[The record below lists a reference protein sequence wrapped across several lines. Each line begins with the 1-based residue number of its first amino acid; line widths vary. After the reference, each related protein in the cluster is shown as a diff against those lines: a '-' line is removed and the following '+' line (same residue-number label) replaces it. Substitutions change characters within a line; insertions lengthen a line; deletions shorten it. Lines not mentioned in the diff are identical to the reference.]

1 MNIHHLPARL
11 TALLLAAA
19 FGCTALTAC
28 GGKDDSSSNT
38 AETTTQ
44 ADSPATQDSAT
55 ETEAETEPETEAATV
70 HISPLETV
78 TSSLGAQ
85 IDVDAVLNRDSSND
99 EDKNYKASLSDLIA
113 EGDVVDSFT
122 FVFYAADGTSDIGT
136 YKGGCGISVTE
147 DCAAA
152 TDTGWYQSDDFSVQ
166 ANGSYVEVKWDVPS
180 EIRSYIAADG
190 SVQIGYWWGD
200 TAEVNLKNII
210 CTYTRT
216 AELPV
221 DSTQTVSVGETLRFG
236 SDDTN
241 SVTVPLGDIL
251 GEDGVP
257 QAITFDISAGS
268 AFGKFTGA
276 FGITTNDWYQTDT
289 IAVPT
294 NSGSLSLTWIIPDT
308 IKYRVPQNADVMLGY
323 WWGEAEEA
331 TLQSV
336 TVKYSYGPGIETI
349 PEISPDE
356 NPDQTADPNGAPVI
370 QTKSGKQ
377 AQDIAADIKVGWNL
391 GNTLDSYDEKNKAKD
406 LETYWGNVKTTKS
419 MIDTVKE
426 KGFNAVRIPVSWA
439 NHLDENNSI
448 DSSWMNR
455 VQEVVDYAI
464 DNDMYV
470 ILNMHHD
477 DYMWLHPLYAE
488 ETEVTE
494 KYVAVWEQIA
504 ARFSDYDSKLLF
516 EGMNEPRIIGTS
528 YEWAGGNAEE
538 RDVINHLLQKFVDT
552 VRASGGKNAER
563 TLIVT
568 THAASIT
575 DAALNGLVVPDD
587 DNLIVSIHN
596 YAPWKMTTAEYPE
609 VTEFSESDKAD
620 LDSAFDK
627 LAAKFDG
634 IPVIIGEFGAEDKDN
649 TSERAELYACYV
661 SAAAKHGIPCFVWDN
676 GVEDGYGLLNR
687 EENSWYYEEIVDT
700 MMDALK

>member
-11 TALLLAAA
+11 TALLLAAT

-28 GGKDDSSSNT
+28 GGKDNTSFTT
-38 AETTTQ
+38 AETT
-44 ADSPATQDSAT
+44 AKSENEQDSAQDT
-55 ETEAETEPETEAATV
+55 EPETEAETEPETEAPTA
-70 HISPLETV
+70 HISPVETV

-85 IDVDAVLNRDSSND
+85 IDVDAVLNRDSDND
-99 EDKNYKASLSDLIA
+99 EDKNYKASLSELIE

-122 FVFYAADGTSDIGT
+122 FVFYAADGVSNIGT

-147 DCAAA
+147 DCTAA

-200 TAEVNLKNII
+200 TAKVSLKNII

-216 AELPV
+216 AELPI
-221 DSTQTVSVGETLRFG
+221 DSTQTISVGETLNFN

-257 QAITFDISAGS
+257 QAITFDISAGNS
-268 AFGKFTGA
+268 FGKFTGA

-289 IAVPT
+289 IAIPT
-294 NSGSLSLTWIIPDT
+294 NSGNLSLTWIIPET
-308 IKYRVPQNADVMLGY
+308 IKRRIPQNADVMLGY
-323 WWGEAEEA
+323 WWGEVNEA
-331 TLQSV
+331 TLQSI
-336 TVKYSYGPGIETI
+336 TVKYSYGLGTGEAYT
-349 PEISPDE
+349 PEEHPDE
-356 NPDQTADPNGAPVI
+356 NTDPNSAPVI
-370 QTKSGKQ
+370 QTQSGAQ
-377 AQDIAADIKVGWNL
+377 AQEIAAAIKIGWNL
-391 GNTLDSYDEKNKAKD
+391 GNTLDSYDAKNKAKD
-406 LETYWGNVKTTKS
+406 LETYWGNVKTTKA
-419 MIDTVKE
+419 MIDTVKA

-439 NHLDENNSI
+439 NHLDESNNI
-448 DSSWMNR
+448 DSTWMDR
-455 VQEVVDYAI
+455 VQEVVDYAM

-477 DYMWLHPLYAE
+477 DYMWVHPLYAE
-488 ETEVTE
+488 EAEVTD
-494 KYVAVWEQIA
+494 KYVTIWEQIA
-504 ARFSDYDSKLLF
+504 ARFSDYNSKLLF
-516 EGMNEPRIIGTS
+516 EGLNEPRMVGTS
-528 YEWAGGNAEE
+528 YEWMGGNAEE
-538 RDVINHLLQKFVDT
+538 HDVINHLLQKFVDT

-587 DNLIVSIHN
+587 NNLIISIHN
-596 YAPWKMTTAEYPE
+596 YAPWKLTTAEYPE
-609 VTEFSESDKAD
+609 VTEFSDTDKAE
-620 LDSAFDK
+620 LDNAFDK
-627 LAAKFDG
+627 LIKKFNG
-634 IPVIIGEFGAEDKDN
+634 VPVIIGEFGAEDKDN
-649 TSERAELYACYV
+649 TAERAELYAYYV
-661 SAAAKHGIPCFVWDN
+661 SAAAKRGIPCFVWDN
-676 GVEDGYGLLNR
+676 GLEDGYGLLDRSQND
-687 EENSWYYEEIVDT
+687 WYYEEIVDK
-700 MMDALK
+700 MMEALK